1 MRVDQID
8 WEAYRQWLENQFSPG
23 HAKDVYN
30 YSRKYAHCLL
40 DRDLSELLMIQ
51 KTKRTNKALANLSK
65 FVGMHDEFLKMMH
78 KHDLEWGGKSNEELV
93 IERLTKVQDPN
104 EVFEWIKQVKRAR
117 SDLSDFM
124 DFMAITGLRLVEAI
138 ESYNLIIK
146 LAKEGKLNEYYNEEK
161 EALEHFRFKEIFLR
175 KSKKAFVSF
184 IPKESIEKIAL
195 SSPLPDSRHAIQMR
209 VKKKGLKLRF
219 SDIREAHASFMTKYL
234 KQPEIDFI
242 HGRVTTNIFM
252 ANYFNPALICDLK
265 ERVFNAVKE
274 IQNKIS

>member
-1 MRVDQID
+1 
-8 WEAYRQWLENQFSPG
+8 
-23 HAKDVYN
+23 
-30 YSRKYAHCLL
+30 
-40 DRDLSELLMIQ
+40 
-51 KTKRTNKALANLSK
+51 
-65 FVGMHDEFLKMMH
+65 
-78 KHDLEWGGKSNEELV
+78 
-93 IERLTKVQDPN
+93 
-104 EVFEWIKQVKRAR
+104 
-117 SDLSDFM
+117 M
-124 DFMAITGLRLVEAI
+124 DFIAITGLRLVEAI

-175 KSKKAFVSF
+175 KSKKAFISF
-184 IPKESIEKIAL
+184 VPKELIEKIAL

-265 ERVFNAVKE
+265 ERIFNAVKE

>member
-1 MRVDQID
+1 
-8 WEAYRQWLENQFSPG
+8 
-23 HAKDVYN
+23 
-30 YSRKYAHCLL
+30 
-40 DRDLSELLMIQ
+40 
-51 KTKRTNKALANLSK
+51 
-65 FVGMHDEFLKMMH
+65 
-78 KHDLEWGGKSNEELV
+78 
-93 IERLTKVQDPN
+93 
-104 EVFEWIKQVKRAR
+104 
-117 SDLSDFM
+117 M

-184 IPKESIEKIAL
+184 IPKELIE
-195 SSPLPDSRHAIQMR
+195 
-209 VKKKGLKLRF
+209 
-219 SDIREAHASFMTKYL
+219 

>member
-1 MRVDQID
+1 
-8 WEAYRQWLENQFSPG
+8 
-23 HAKDVYN
+23 
-30 YSRKYAHCLL
+30 
-40 DRDLSELLMIQ
+40 MIL
-51 KTKRTNKALANLSK
+51 N
-65 FVGMHDEFLKMMH
+65 G
-78 KHDLEWGGKSNEELV
+78 GGKSNEELV

-117 SDLSDFM
+117 SELSDFM
-124 DFMAITGLRLVEAI
+124 DFIAITGLRLVEAI

-175 KSKKAFVSF
+175 KSKKAFISF
-184 IPKESIEKIAL
+184 VPKELIEKIAL